1 MLMYYHISFVY
12 DGVSKLT
19 KKLTKDEKEVL
30 IESLFAV
37 SINNAHQVSNVTIH
51 KTL

>member
-1 MLMYYHISFVY
+1 MYSVSFIY
-12 DGVSKLT
+12 DEDSRLT
-19 KKLTKDEKEVL
+19 KKITKGEKDIL

-37 SINNAHQVSNVTIH
+37 SINNAHKVSNVTIY